1 MNNGNLALEKVVLFT
16 ANECSVQAKV
26 SVQATVVKNVQ
37 VSSTAMAQEL
47 LAEADS
53 LIRCKG
59 FGEKG
64 EFAANPKRQEK
75 TCGGK
80 TFSMSCP
87 GVAQELG
94 KACPQCR
101 YLKKL
106 LLNQASYKRRKVHA
120 CTRPLSYK
128 LKIRSMQLKRTKSK
142 ILRVKLNIEKLK
154 RKNAS
159 KDSSVFVD
167 AIKSLPSKQQ
177 QQVRA
182 CLAAAK
188 RKSTKGMKYDSEWV
202 LECAVMCM
210 KSPRLYEHIRKHKIM
225 VLPSRTCLRRY
236 LKKFRSGFGLSSKV
250 FAAVKEKT
258 KSMDPFQCHGGL
270 LIDEM
275 KLSENLSLA
284 SDGSIEGFVDLGKF
298 TPEAERSLTCDHGL
312 VVMFQPFS
320 GKWHQIIGV
329 FASHSNVKAE
339 TLAKIILECVIL
351 CENAGLHVDFVT
363 CDGASWNRAMWHSFG
378 VVGTKEKTVCRRKHP
393 SDPERFLCFVSD
405 FPHLVKCVRNSF
417 VSTGF
422 ELPEGHADVDGID
435 CARNSD
441 ESRSTTLKAMPH
453 VSKSV
458 VRPTGFEAMRVNY
471 AFLLF
476 SDEVLRGLFLY
487 REDIEEKHGDQSPT
501 VNFVERMR
509 NLIEAMTSR
518 CSSGALRPG
527 NAHKAC
533 IESFLAY
540 LDLREK
546 KCEKKS
552 EKKGQ
557 IILKAAGLPISDRT
571 SSDQIRVNSINH
583 TVLISTPDLDRA
595 DLYHGIRLLNFN
607 GTPHEVATHVADPVD
622 TCRGTVLLPSDYSED
637 EIISTLRRCNPKLTI
652 GGARRLGSTET
663 ILIIFQGKI
672 VPYYV
677 HYDGCALR
685 CRPFRQKVEA
695 CTRCRQIG
703 HRQDVC
709 TNTSDTLCPK
719 CGLKDAPMDHECDH
733 IQEYATQLACQQ
745 WGQVC
750 DSMQGNLDSKRT
762 WRIDELLDIGN
773 LCEAREVLS
782 GCGLDHTDMVVE
794 ASDSRLIYYIG
805 GYVARKNIATTKC
818 TDCCAQ
824 LLRQNNG
831 SLPAA
836 ACLTNVVNRGGLLH
850 PSAKLNDLV
859 TSLENAF
866 TRCFSIKEIK
876 SDSILDLISF
886 LQLAKL
892 TVVGCP
898 NHNTEL
904 TNKVIKF
911 YVLTRL
917 NFLVKTQNASQGDNV
932 RR

>member
-1 MNNGNLALEKVVLFT
+1 
-16 ANECSVQAKV
+16 
-26 SVQATVVKNVQ
+26 
-37 VSSTAMAQEL
+37 
-47 LAEADS
+47 
-53 LIRCKG
+53 
-59 FGEKG
+59 
-64 EFAANPKRQEK
+64 
-75 TCGGK
+75 
-80 TFSMSCP
+80 MSCP

-101 YLKKL
+101 YLRKL
-106 LLNQASYKRRKVHA
+106 LLNQASYKRRKAHA

-159 KDSSVFVD
+159 EDSLVFVD

-225 VLPSRTCLRRY
+225 VIPSRTCLRRY

-339 TLAKIILECVIL
+339 TLAKIILECVIV

-363 CDGASWNRAMWHSFG
+363 CDGASSNRAMWRSFG

-393 SDPERFLCFVSD
+393 SDPERFLYFVSD
-405 FPHLVKCVRNSF
+405 FPHLAKCVRNSF
-417 VSTGF
+417 VRTGF
-422 ELPEGHADVDGID
+422 ELPEGHPDVNGID

-458 VRPTGFEAMRVNY
+458 VWPTGFEAMRVNY

-540 LDLREK
+540 LDLWEK
-546 KCEKKS
+546 K
-552 EKKGQ
+552 
-557 IILKAAGLPISDRT
+557 
-571 SSDQIRVNSINH
+571 V
-583 TVLISTPDLDRA
+583 
-595 DLYHGIRLLNFN
+595 
-607 GTPHEVATHVADPVD
+607 
-622 TCRGTVLLPSDYSED
+622 
-637 EIISTLRRCNPKLTI
+637 
-652 GGARRLGSTET
+652 
-663 ILIIFQGKI
+663 
-672 VPYYV
+672 
-677 HYDGCALR
+677 
-685 CRPFRQKVEA
+685 
-695 CTRCRQIG
+695 
-703 HRQDVC
+703 
-709 TNTSDTLCPK
+709 
-719 CGLKDAPMDHECDH
+719 
-733 IQEYATQLACQQ
+733 
-745 WGQVC
+745 
-750 DSMQGNLDSKRT
+750 
-762 WRIDELLDIGN
+762 
-773 LCEAREVLS
+773 
-782 GCGLDHTDMVVE
+782 
-794 ASDSRLIYYIG
+794 
-805 GYVARKNIATTKC
+805 
-818 TDCCAQ
+818 
-824 LLRQNNG
+824 
-831 SLPAA
+831 
-836 ACLTNVVNRGGLLH
+836 
-850 PSAKLNDLV
+850 
-859 TSLENAF
+859 
-866 TRCFSIKEIK
+866 
-876 SDSILDLISF
+876 
-886 LQLAKL
+886 
-892 TVVGCP
+892 
-898 NHNTEL
+898 
-904 TNKVIKF
+904 
-911 YVLTRL
+911 
-917 NFLVKTQNASQGDNV
+917 
-932 RR
+932 